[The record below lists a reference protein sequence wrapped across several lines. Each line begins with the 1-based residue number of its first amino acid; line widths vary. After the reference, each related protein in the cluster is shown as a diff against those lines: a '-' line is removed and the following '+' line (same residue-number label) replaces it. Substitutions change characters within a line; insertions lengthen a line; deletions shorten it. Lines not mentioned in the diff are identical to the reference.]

1 MDSFIT
7 SQLFSSFLAK
17 LHSKGFD
24 SYISKIKEEYIKW
37 ENDKKNINSSV
48 LLKCCILYNITC
60 KNIELSSND
69 EIDFENVFLD
79 FYFKKVGEK
88 VSMKING
95 KVEELYVLSKKIEK
109 DSSVLITYKRKDGT
123 LIYRKYFD

>member
-7 SQLFSSFLAK
+7 SQLFITFWAK

-48 LLKCCILYNITC
+48 LLIATNKNKTYTPLMSKISEKYGLELTGDWNTELLPHQGRHPNVYHDFILE
-60 KNIELSSND
+60 KLV
-69 EIDFENVFLD
+69 EIDTKSNGD
-79 FYFKKVGEK
+79 T
-88 VSMKING
+88 IN
-95 KVEELYVLSKKIEK
+95 
-109 DSSVLITYKRKDGT
+109 
-123 LIYRKYFD
+123 F